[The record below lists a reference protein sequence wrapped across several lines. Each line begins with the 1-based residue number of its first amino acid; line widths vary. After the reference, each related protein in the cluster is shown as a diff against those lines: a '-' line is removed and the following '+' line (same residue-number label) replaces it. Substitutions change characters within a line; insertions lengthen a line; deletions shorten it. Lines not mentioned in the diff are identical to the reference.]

1 MAGVPDEPHHDD
13 SKEATIMTDL
23 DIDIDIPDDDDLH
36 APPPVLDN
44 GDNPPVWPKLAAA
57 ALVIAAI
64 AGYGYLSSPDPE
76 PSAAP
81 PPATEST
88 PATTAP
94 TTAPLPDPETTQM
107 LAAVDAWERFAATG
121 DLAAV
126 ADSFDGEGPQHA
138 LFSEQADQG
147 ADPVPLRF
155 EAAETGITRSDDLVT
170 VSTELTV
177 TAPDGQATVYPYDF
191 VFLGDS
197 TAVWTVID
205 RRAPGTPTLPP
216 SPQIVSAAERTWTA
230 IADAIRSG
238 DLATAATFVTDGGMN
253 DSDAVSEPV
262 FTGTQQ
268 AAIADG
274 RLHTWTQISP
284 TQVIASLDVDGIEV
298 ATVPFALDGDQWL
311 FDHATATEIGS
322 TP

>member
-1 MAGVPDEPHHDD
+1 
-13 SKEATIMTDL
+13 MTDL

-44 GDNPPVWPKLAAA
+44 GDNPPMWPKLAAVA

-64 AGYGYLSSPDPE
+64 VGHGYLTSPDPE
-76 PSAAP
+76 PAATP
-81 PPATEST
+81 PPATEPT
-88 PATTAP
+88 PAATAP
-94 TTAPLPDPETTQM
+94 TAAPLPEPETTQM

-126 ADSFDGEGPQHA
+126 ADTFDGEGPQHA
-138 LFSEQADQG
+138 LFTDQAGQG

-155 EAAETGITRSDDLVT
+155 EAAETGIVRSDDLVT
-170 VSTELTV
+170 VSTDLTV
-177 TAPDGQATVYPYDF
+177 TAPNGQATVYPYDF

-197 TAVWTVID
+197 PAVWTVID
-205 RRAPGTPTLPP
+205 RRAPGTPALPP
-216 SPQIVSAAERTWTA
+216 SPQIVDAAERTWTA
-230 IADAIRSG
+230 IADAVRGG
-238 DLATAATFVTDGGMN
+238 DLATAATFVTDGDMN
-253 DSDAVSEPV
+253 GVDAGSEPV
-262 FTGTQQ
+262 FTETQQ

-284 TQVIASLDVDGIEV
+284 TQVIASLDVDGIDV
-298 ATVPFALDGDQWL
+298 ATVPFTLDGDQWL
-311 FDHATATEIGS
+311 FDHAIATGIGS